1 MNSSRFASPTS
12 ALDLDGLLRRA
23 RKALWIALGLALAAH
38 LAVVGVNPFQQ
49 TLEKTPR
56 PLTTRFVKREPRLT
70 KPLELRKIPQP
81 KRQLLR
87 RQVRLAA
94 ARMDQVQA
102 TATFDTRGLLGQ
114 TTTTSASLAQE
125 MQVASLNLEPALIS
139 QTIQGTRQPANKID
153 MGLEMLDISS
163 MDTGR
168 YRAMVVQD
176 PNNPQALKG
185 FVKIA
190 RVSAELQHQGQ
201 HAELSQQYDNL
212 SLLYLV
218 QALRRYTDLKVDF
231 LDHMSIAD
239 ERLLETPIIIPKGS
253 GKRTEQELEQLA
265 RYVMAGGFV
274 FGSVPTEALV
284 KYGGLVQGRDFFRER
299 IPNDHALYNC
309 FFELGGPA
317 ISPDGYGNPQTRNDL
332 SGLWIGERLAAAS
345 VNTYIY
351 ARGRTAGM
359 ETTRNLHLGVN
370 AVVFAL
376 TQEGSMT
383 QRLMQMV
390 E

>member
-23 RKALWIALGLALAAH
+23 RKALWVALGLALAAH
-38 LAVVGVNPFQQ
+38 LAVVCGNPFQQ

-56 PLTTRFVKREPRLT
+56 PLTTRFIKREPRLT

-114 TTTTSASLAQE
+114 TTTTSTSLAQE

-153 MGLEMLDISS
+153 MGLEMLDVNS

-176 PNNPQALKG
+176 PSNPQALKG
-185 FVKIA
+185 FLKIA
-190 RVSAELQHQGQ
+190 RVYTELKHQGQ
-201 HAELSQQYDNL
+201 HADLAQEDDNDSML
-212 SLLYLV
+212 QLIH
-218 QALRRYTDLKVDF
+218 ALRRYTDLKVDF
-231 LDHMSIAD
+231 MSHMSIAD
-239 ERLLETPIIIPKGS
+239 DRLLEPPIIVPRGA
-253 GKRTEQELEQLA
+253 GLRTDPEMEQIS
-265 RYVMAGGFV
+265 RYVMEGGFV
-274 FGSVPTEALV
+274 FGHVPNEALE
-284 KYGGLVQGRDFFRER
+284 KFGGLVKGRDFFRER
-299 IPNDHALYNC
+299 IPNDHPLYNC
-309 FFELGGPA
+309 CLLYT
-317 ISPDGYGNPQTRNDL
+317 SPSPRDATL
-332 SGLWIGERLAAAS
+332 SRMPSSA
-345 VNTYIY
+345 
-351 ARGRTAGM
+351 
-359 ETTRNLHLGVN
+359 
-370 AVVFAL
+370 
-376 TQEGSMT
+376 
-383 QRLMQMV
+383 
-390 E
+390 